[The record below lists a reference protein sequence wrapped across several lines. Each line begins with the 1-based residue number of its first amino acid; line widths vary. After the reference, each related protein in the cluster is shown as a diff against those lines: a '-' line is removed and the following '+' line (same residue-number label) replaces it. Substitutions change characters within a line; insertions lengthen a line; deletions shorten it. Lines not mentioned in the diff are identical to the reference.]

1 MRFLKNPEISD
12 YNDYGTIT
20 LIGNA
25 LETKKKYAIKTLT
38 KLEADLMK
46 SFSDLYQQRTPLSK
60 NFIERSKRVMPGG
73 ISHNVHYFPPYPF
86 FIKAAKGSKIWD
98 VDGNEYI
105 DLWMGHYTH
114 ILGHHPQVII
124 DAIEQ
129 QVKEGFHWGIVFEK
143 QVEWAEL
150 IQQLVPSAEMVRFCC
165 SGTEATMYAVR
176 LARAYTGKKIILKIA
191 GGWHG
196 PNPDLSVGI
205 KMPYEREESLG
216 LFPELIQYTKT
227 IPFNDIQETLQT
239 IHQNRLDLAGIIL
252 EPVVGEGG
260 FFPPAKDYLTML
272 RSETARLGALLIFDE
287 VISGFRVALGGAQ
300 ERFGMIPDLTTL
312 GKVAGGGF
320 PVGVLVGK
328 REILERTSPERK
340 GKKWEKILIGG
351 GTFSSHPFS
360 ASAGLAM
367 LHYLCDY
374 EDEVYP
380 LLESRGVKIRKDLQ
394 EVFDK
399 EGVNAVV
406 TGIGSLFQTHFPF
419 ERSVAL
425 DSPNA
430 INQRTDIEK
439 REVEFR
445 LRMLNHGVHVMHGGG
460 GLSISHSDE
469 DIKKIIE
476 AAREVAREMAQT

>member
-1 MRFLKNPEISD
+1 
-12 YNDYGTIT
+12 
-20 LIGNA
+20 
-25 LETKKKYAIKTLT
+25 
-38 KLEADLMK
+38 MK
-46 SFSDLYQQRTPLSK
+46 SFFDLYQQKTPLSK
-60 NFIERSKRVMPGG
+60 NLFERSKRVMPGG

-98 VDGNEYI
+98 TDGNQYI

-114 ILGHHPQVII
+114 ILGHHPEVIM
-124 DAIEQ
+124 DAVERQ
-129 QVKEGFHWGIVFEK
+129 LREGFHWGIVFEK

-196 PNPDLSVGI
+196 ANPDLSVGI

-227 IPFNDIQETLQT
+227 IPFNNIPETLQT
-239 IHQNRLDLAGIIL
+239 IHQNRQDLAGIIL

-260 FFPPAKDYLTML
+260 FFPPANDYLTML
-272 RSETARLGALLIFDE
+272 RSETERLSALLIFDE

-300 ERFGMIPDLTTL
+300 ERFGVIPDLTTL

-320 PVGVLVGK
+320 PVGALVGK
-328 REILERTSPERK
+328 REILERTSPEKK
-340 GKKWEKILIGG
+340 GKKWERILIGG
-351 GTFSSHPFS
+351 GTFSSHPFT
-360 ASAGLAM
+360 AAAGLAM
-367 LHYLCDY
+367 LSYLRDY

-394 EVFDK
+394 EVFDH
-399 EGVNAVV
+399 EGVNAIV

-419 ERSVAL
+419 ERTAVL
-425 DSPNA
+425 DSPHA
-430 INQRTDIEK
+430 INQSTDIEK

-445 LRMLNHGVHVMHGGG
+445 LRMLSHGVHVMHGGG

-469 DIKKIIE
+469 DINKIIE
-476 AAREVAREMAQT
+476 ATREVSKEMAEG